1 MLARTPEVPRRRQEV
16 ARVVRVCIDVES
28 VHQEPFESNTS
39 EGQAT
44 GVLANA
50 SDGVFAAGRN
60 LRVRLV
66 VESETLTTS
75 LLTRDAPAGTR
86 ARAPSPLASDTTLL
100 TEADGLGVLW
110 RQAPQVVTDGLPDGP
125 PLRQQQASHSLGYV
139 EDIAHASIAQIDT
152 VDRLREFLCQADVH
166 EVPRWCKLQRWT
178 RRSSAGCDRPGFT
191 AMSFAAELSRPRRK
205 SETAMLRLVYIFGNG
220 QRHAEYELSQ

>member
-1 MLARTPEVPRRRQEV
+1 MLARTPEVPRRSQEV

-66 VESETLTTS
+66 CRERNAHDFAV
-75 LLTRDAPAGTR
+75 
-86 ARAPSPLASDTTLL
+86 DT
-100 TEADGLGVLW
+100 
-110 RQAPQVVTDGLPDGP
+110 
-125 PLRQQQASHSLGYV
+125 
-139 EDIAHASIAQIDT
+139 
-152 VDRLREFLCQADVH
+152 
-166 EVPRWCKLQRWT
+166 
-178 RRSSAGCDRPGFT
+178 
-191 AMSFAAELSRPRRK
+191 
-205 SETAMLRLVYIFGNG
+205 
-220 QRHAEYELSQ
+220 